1 MQKEKL
7 LANIQAEQNILSL
20 LLAYPRSIRKVVDTL
35 QPEHFYRDKHALV
48 YRTMVGLY
56 QQGRTCTTDNLWD
69 EIGRMDVA
77 AQVGITWADM
87 LDLSN
92 SADAAGGNIE
102 EYAEIVIR
110 KATMRRLAMA
120 AAEIA
125 SSAYAED
132 EDAVEKAEKLIYEI
146 AIGSNSDSIPTF
158 ADALDSYIADLEQ
171 RMDDREHGV
180 ARGLPTGFTGV
191 DQVIGGLQPG
201 TLNTLAA
208 LTGFGKTAF
217 ALNVAVNVIQHA
229 KRVLFFS
236 LEMGRN
242 ELIQRVLAME
252 VPIDQMFLRDGDV
265 SKHQLRMLK
274 DRAQGLRQCDFNID
288 DQTFLLPGIKS
299 KARQMHARKPLDL
312 LVIDYLQMVQ
322 ATPDGR
328 AKHETRAEEIAK
340 LSREMKRLA
349 RELNIPVLVLAQL
362 NRDVDKRQTKEPQL
376 SDINESGG
384 IARDS
389 DTVMF
394 IYANEDEMEKR
405 KQCQPHEVT
414 LKIAK
419 SRNSRTDDI
428 QLVFSPRITKFRNDY
443 GESSEEASNE

>member
-7 LANIQAEQNILSL
+7 LANVEMEQNILSL
-20 LLAYPRSIRKVVDTL
+20 LLAYPRGIRRVVDTL
-35 QPEHFYRDKHALV
+35 QPEHFYRDKHALI
-48 YRTMVGLY
+48 YKTMVRLY
-56 QQGRTCTTDNLWD
+56 QQGRTITTDNVWD
-69 EIGRMDVA
+69 EIGRMD
-77 AQVGITWADM
+77 AQVGITWSDM

-92 SADAAGGNIE
+92 SANAAGENIE
-102 EYAEIVIR
+102 ECAGIVIR

-120 AAEIA
+120 SAEIA
-125 SSAYAED
+125 ASAYAED

-146 AIGSNSDSIPTF
+146 AVGANSDSIPTF
-158 ADALDSYIADLEQ
+158 AEALDNYMINLEQ
-171 RMDDREHGV
+171 RIEDRKNGI
-180 ARGLPTGFTGV
+180 ARGLPTGFTEV
-191 DQVIGGLQPG
+191 DKVIGGLQPG
-201 TLNTLAA
+201 TLSTLAA
-208 LTGFGKTAF
+208 LTGFGKSSW
-217 ALNVAVNVIQHA
+217 ALSVAVNVIQYA

-236 LEMGRN
+236 LEMSRD

-252 VPIDQMFLRDGDV
+252 VPTDQTFLRDGEID
-265 SKHQLRMLK
+265 RDMLQRVK
-274 DRAQGLRQCDFNID
+274 ARVQSLRQCDFNID
-288 DQTFLLPGIKS
+288 DQTFLLAGIKS

-322 ATPDGR
+322 ANPDGR
-328 AKHETRAEEIAK
+328 SRHETRAEEIAK

-394 IYANEDEMEKR
+394 IYATEEEMEKR
-405 KQCQPHEVT
+405 KQCVPHEVT

-419 SRNSRTDDI
+419 SRNSRTDDV

-443 GESSEEASNE
+443 GESAEEASND

>member
-7 LANIQAEQNILSL
+7 LANIQAEQKILQL
-20 LLAYPRSIRKVVDTL
+20 LLAYPRSIRNVVDTL

-48 YRTMVGLY
+48 YRTMVRLY
-56 QQGRTCTTDNLWD
+56 QQSRTITTDNVWD
-69 EIGRMDVA
+69 EIGRMDRDS
-77 AQVGITWADM
+77 QVGIVWADM
-87 LDLSN
+87 LDLSD
-92 SADAAGGNIE
+92 SAGAAGENIE
-102 EYAEIVIR
+102 ECAEIVIR

-125 SSAYAED
+125 ASAYAED
-132 EDAVEKAEKLIYEI
+132 DDAVERAEKLIYEI
-146 AIGSNSDSIPTF
+146 AIGANSESIPTF
-158 ADALDSYIADLEQ
+158 ADALDSYIADLE
-171 RMDDREHGV
+171 RRIDDREHGV
-180 ARGLPTGFTGV
+180 ANGLPTGFSGV

-217 ALNVAVNVIQHA
+217 ALNVAVNVIQYA

-252 VPIDQMFLRDGDV
+252 VPIDQTFLRDGEV
-265 SKHQLRMLK
+265 SKFQLKMLK

-299 KARQMHARKPLDL
+299 KARQMHARQPLDL

-394 IYANEDEMEKR
+394 IYATEEEMEKR
-405 KQCQPHEVT
+405 KQCVPHEVT

-419 SRNSRTDDI
+419 SRNSRTDDV

-443 GESSEEASNE
+443 GESAEEASNG

>member
-7 LANIQAEQNILSL
+7 LANVEMEQNILSL
-20 LLAYPRSIRKVVDTL
+20 LLAYPRGIRRVVDTL

-48 YRTMVGLY
+48 YKVMLRLY
-56 QQGRTCTTDNLWD
+56 QQGRTITADNVWD
-69 EIGRMDVA
+69 EIERMDVA
-77 AQVGITWADM
+77 SQVGITWSDM
-87 LDLSN
+87 LDFSN
-92 SADAAGGNIE
+92 SANAAGGNIE
-102 EYAEIVIR
+102 EFAGIVIR

-120 AAEIA
+120 GAEITA
-125 SSAYAED
+125 SAYAED
-132 EDAVEKAEKLIYEI
+132 EDAVENAEKLVYEI
-146 AIGSNSDSIPTF
+146 AVGANSDQIPTF
-158 ADALDSYIADLEQ
+158 AQALDNYMVNLEQ
-171 RMDDREHGV
+171 RIEDRKNGV
-180 ARGLPTGFTGV
+180 ARGLPTGFTEV
-191 DQVIGGLQPG
+191 DKVIGGLQPG

-236 LEMGRN
+236 LEMSRD

-252 VPIDQMFLRDGDV
+252 VPTDQTFLRDGEID
-265 SKHQLRMLK
+265 RDMLQRVK
-274 DRAQGLRQCDFNID
+274 ARVQALRQCDFNID
-288 DQTFLLPGIKS
+288 DQTFLLAGIKS

-322 ATPDGR
+322 ANPDGR
-328 AKHETRAEEIAK
+328 SKHETRAEEIAK
-340 LSREMKRLA
+340 MSREMKRLA

-394 IYANEDEMEKR
+394 IYATEEEMEKR
-405 KQCQPHEVT
+405 KQCLPHEVT
-414 LKIAK
+414 VKIAK
-419 SRNSRTDDI
+419 SRNSRTDDV
-428 QLVFSPRITKFRNDY
+428 QLVFSPRITKFRNEY
-443 GESSEEASNE
+443 AESSEEASDE

>member
-7 LANIQAEQNILSL
+7 LANVETEENILSL
-20 LLAYPRSIRKVVDTL
+20 LLFSPRFIRRVVDVL
-35 QPEHFYRDKHALV
+35 QPEHFYRDRHALI
-48 YRTMVGLY
+48 YRVMVKLY
-56 QQGRTCTTDNLWD
+56 QQGRLGTPDNVWD
-69 EIGRMDVA
+69 EIERMDA
-77 AQVGITWADM
+77 TSQMGSTWGDL
-87 LDLSN
+87 LDL
-92 SADAAGGNIE
+92 ADSSRAREDIEDYAAV
-102 EYAEIVIR
+102 VIR

-120 AAEIA
+120 GAEIVA
-125 SSAYAED
+125 SAYAEED
-132 EDAVEKAEKLIYEI
+132 DAVEKSEKLIYEI
-146 AIGSNSDSIPTF
+146 AVGANSESIPTF

-171 RMDDREHGV
+171 RMEDREHGV
-180 ARGLPTGFTGV
+180 AHGLPTGFTGV
-191 DQVIGGLQPG
+191 DQIIGGLQPG

-217 ALNVAVNVIQHA
+217 ALNAAVNVIQHA

-236 LEMGRN
+236 LEMSRN

-265 SKHQLRMLK
+265 SKFQLKMLK
-274 DRAQGLRQCDFNID
+274 DRAQGLRACDFNID
-288 DQTFLLPGIKS
+288 DQTFLLSGIKS

-394 IYANEDEMEKR
+394 IYATEEEMEKR
-405 KQCQPHEVT
+405 KQCVPHEVT

-419 SRNSRTDDI
+419 SRNSRVDDV
-428 QLVFSPRITKFRNDY
+428 QLVFSPRITKFRNEY
-443 GESSEEASNE
+443 GESAEEASNE

>member
-7 LANIQAEQNILSL
+7 LANIQMEQNILSL
-20 LLAYPRSIRKVVDTL
+20 LLAYPRSIRRVVDTL
-35 QPEHFYRDKHALV
+35 QPEHFYRDKHALI
-48 YRTMVGLY
+48 YRTMVRLY
-56 QQGRTCTTDNLWD
+56 QQGRTITTDNVWD

-77 AQVGITWADM
+77 SRVGIVWGDM
-87 LDLSN
+87 LDLSD
-92 SADAAGGNIE
+92 SGDAAGENIE
-102 EYAEIVIR
+102 ECAEIVIR

-125 SSAYAED
+125 ACAYAED
-132 EDAVEKAEKLIYEI
+132 DDAVEKAEKLIYEI
-146 AIGSNSDSIPTF
+146 AVGSNSDSIPTF

-191 DQVIGGLQPG
+191 DQIIGGLQPG

-236 LEMGRN
+236 LEMSRN

-265 SKHQLRMLK
+265 SKFQLQMLK
-274 DRAQGLRQCDFNID
+274 DRAQGLRACDFNID
-288 DQTFLLPGIKS
+288 DQTFLLSGIKS

-322 ATPDGR
+322 TNPDGR
-328 AKHETRAEEIAK
+328 SKHETRAEEIAK

-394 IYANEDEMEKR
+394 IYATEEEMEKR
-405 KQCQPHEVT
+405 KQCVPHEVT

-419 SRNSRTDDI
+419 SRNSRTDDV

-443 GESSEEASNE
+443 GESAEEASND